1 MTFESGFNPHTEAAQ
16 QRRAAML
23 ERIGELRAIEA
34 RAAAASAQSKPVF
47 DKRGQLLPRERI
59 ALLVDPGAPWLPLCS
74 IAGYGQDTRDLAKSV
89 PGGGMV
95 AGIGFVAGVRCM
107 VVASDSGIEAG
118 AIQPKGLEK
127 ILRVQDIAL
136 QNKLPFVHLV
146 ESAGANL
153 TKYKVE
159 GFVHGGSLFR
169 NLARHSAAGLPVIT
183 VQHGSGTAGGAY
195 MPGLSDVVV
204 MVRGRSRAFLAGPP
218 LLKAATGEVATE
230 EELGGAEMH
239 TSVSGLG
246 EYLAEDDREALGIA
260 RRLIASLRSGP
271 STVRPEPSSVRP
283 EPSSVRPE
291 PVEGFTHTWAR
302 ASTGSAR
309 TEWGSARPEWGSPRT
324 GVPEPMLPAD
334 DLLALMP
341 AHHREPVDMR
351 EVMARIADG
360 SDLLEFKPLYGA
372 ATLCVQARIGGHAV
386 GLISNN
392 GPIDVPG
399 ANKATHF
406 IQWMC
411 QLGHPLI
418 YLQNTTGYMVGRDSE
433 QGGMIKHGSKMIQA
447 VTGATVPQITIQ
459 CGASF
464 GAGNYGMCG
473 RGFDPRFLFSWPQ
486 ARTAVMG
493 GEQAARTM
501 QIVAE
506 AGLARKGIVPDPA
519 QMQQQFDQI
528 VQVFESQADAFHTS
542 GLVLD
547 DGVIDPRD
555 TRAVLI
561 FCLDTCAEAAM
572 HQPRP
577 LPFGVARM

>member
-1 MTFESGFNPHTEAAQ
+1 MNVESRHQPQSDQAR
-16 QRRAAML
+16 QRREAML
-23 ERIGELRAIEA
+23 ARIAELRALEA
-34 RAAAASAQSKPVF
+34 RAAEASARSRPVF
-47 DKRGQLLPRERI
+47 DKRGQLLPRERFG
-59 ALLVDPGAPWLPLCS
+59 LLLDPGAPFLPLCS
-74 IAGYGQDTRDLAKSV
+74 LAGYLQDTKDPAKSV
-89 PGGGMV
+89 PGGGML
-95 AGIGFVAGVRCM
+95 AGIGFVSGVRCM

-118 AIQPKGLEK
+118 AIQPRGLEK
-127 ILRVQDIAL
+127 ILRVQEMAL
-136 QNKLPFVHLV
+136 ENRLPFVHLV

-153 TKYKVE
+153 MKYQVE
-159 GFVHGGSLFR
+159 GFVHGGALFR
-169 NLARHSAAGLPVIT
+169 NLARLSAAGLPVIT

-195 MPGLSDVVV
+195 MPGLSDIVI

-218 LLKAATGEVATE
+218 QLKAATAEIATE

-239 TSVSGLG
+239 TGISGLG
-246 EYLAEDDREALGIA
+246 EYLAEDDRHALGLA
-260 RRLIASLRSGP
+260 REVIGR
-271 STVRPEPSSVRP
+271 
-283 EPSSVRPE
+283 
-291 PVEGFTHTWAR
+291 
-302 ASTGSAR
+302 TGWQAP
-309 TEWGSARPEWGSPRT
+309 ARPRATPPRFD
-324 GVPEPMLPAD
+324 AD
-334 DLLALMP
+334 ELLGLMP

-351 EVMARIADG
+351 EVMLRIVDDSA
-360 SDLLEFKPLYGA
+360 LLEFKPLYGG
-372 ATLCVQARIGGHAV
+372 ATVCAQAHIHGHAV
-386 GLISNN
+386 GIVSNN

-411 QLGHPLI
+411 QLGHPII

-447 VTGATVPQITIQ
+447 VTNATVPQITIQ

-473 RGFDPRFLFSWPQ
+473 RGYAPRFLFSWPN

-506 AGLARKGIVPDPA
+506 AGLARKGIPLDTPEVQA
-519 QMQQQFDQI
+519 QMQAQYDAI
-528 VQVFESQADAFHTS
+528 VQKFESQADAFHTS

-555 TRAVLI
+555 TRAVLG
-561 FCLDTCAEAAM
+561 FCLDTYAEAA
-572 HQPRP
+572 QRQLRP
-577 LPFGVARM
+577 MQFGVARM

>member
-1 MTFESGFNPHTEAAQ
+1 MTVYQSSWNAAGAVAQ
-16 QRRAAML
+16 QRRDAML
-23 ERIGELRAIEA
+23 ARIAQLRALED
-34 RAAAASAQSKPVF
+34 RAAQVSAKSKPVF
-47 DKRGQLLPRERI
+47 DKRGQLLPRERV
-59 ALLVDPGAPWLPLCS
+59 ALVLDAGAPYVPLCS
-74 IAGYGQDTRDLAKSV
+74 LAGFLQDTKDPAASV
-89 PGGGMV
+89 PGGGIV
-95 AGIGFVAGVRCM
+95 AGIGFISGVRCM

-118 AIQPKGLEK
+118 SIQPMGLDK

-153 TKYKVE
+153 MKYRVE

-169 NLARHSAAGLPVIT
+169 NLARLSAAGIPVIT

-195 MPGLSDVVV
+195 MPGLSDVVI

-218 LLKAATGEVATE
+218 LLMAATGEVATE

-239 TSVSGLG
+239 TSTSGLG
-246 EYLAEDDREALGIA
+246 EYLAEDDRQALGIA
-260 RRLIASLRSGP
+260 REVVGKLSAFKSACHPGLDPG
-271 STVRPEPSSVRP
+271 STVANHHATSTPPWIA
-283 EPSSVRPE
+283 
-291 PVEGFTHTWAR
+291 GQAR
-302 ASTGSAR
+302 NDSQAR
-309 TEWGSARPEWGSPRT
+309 Y
-324 GVPEPMLPAD
+324 PAD
-334 DLLALMP
+334 DLLTLMP

-351 EVMARIADG
+351 EVIARLVDG

-372 ATLCVQARIGGHAV
+372 ATVCAQASIQGHQV
-386 GLISNN
+386 GIITNN
-392 GPIDVPG
+392 GPIDVAG

-418 YLQNTTGYMVGRDSE
+418 YLQNTTGYMVGKDSE

-447 VTGATVPQITIQ
+447 VTNATVPQITIQ

-473 RGFDPRFLFSWPQ
+473 RGYAPRFLFSWPS
-486 ARTAVMG
+486 AKTAVMG

-501 QIVAE
+501 QIVTDA
-506 AGLARKGIVPDPA
+506 ALARKGITPDPA
-519 QMQQQFDQI
+519 ASQAQFDKI
-528 VQVFESQADAFHTS
+528 VGVFESQADAFHTS

-555 TRAVLI
+555 TRAVLA
-561 FCLDTCAEAAM
+561 FCLGTCAEADAR
-572 HQPRP
+572 QLRP
-577 LPFGVARM
+577 MQFGVARM